1 MTARQDPTLHNATV
15 QIVVDD
21 LSGPRIAAFLEEH
34 IAEMRATSP
43 PESKHALDLD
53 GLRAPGITFWTAL
66 DDDGDVLGCAALKR
80 LGDGHGELKS
90 MRVAVHRRGEGIAA
104 RLLVHVLDAARAE
117 GLTRISLET
126 GSFDHFA
133 PARRLYARHGFTD
146 CPPFAD
152 YRPDPNSV
160 FMTLAL

>member
-1 MTARQDPTLHNATV
+1 MLARPAAMLHHATV

-34 IAEMRATSP
+34 LAEMRATSP
-43 PESKHALDLD
+43 PQSVHALDLD
-53 GLRAPGITFWTAL
+53 GLRSPAITFWTVL
-66 DDDGDVLGCAALKR
+66 DDDGGVLGCAALKR

-90 MRVAVHRRGEGIAA
+90 MRVAAHRRGEGIAA
-104 RLLVHVLDAARAE
+104 RLLVHVLDVARAE
-117 GLTRISLET
+117 GLTRVSLET

-133 PARRLYARHGFTD
+133 PARRLYARHGFTP

-152 YRPDPNSV
+152 YGPDPNSA
-160 FMTLAL
+160 FMTLEL